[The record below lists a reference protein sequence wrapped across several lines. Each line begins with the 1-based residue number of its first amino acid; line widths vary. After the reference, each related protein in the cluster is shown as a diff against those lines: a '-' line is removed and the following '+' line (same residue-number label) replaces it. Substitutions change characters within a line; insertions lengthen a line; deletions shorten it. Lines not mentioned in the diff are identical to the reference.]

1 MFPSEYV
8 YFSCFN
14 IAKAT
19 SFDFQNIRTEKVNVG
34 KVGER
39 ERALY
44 VFKNDKNIKWKKETK
59 YELQFYI
66 YDEVVVSYEEKK
78 LNYLDNCGVEEM
90 L

>member
-1 MFPSEYV
+1 MCTFL
-8 YFSCFN
+8 
-14 IAKAT
+14 
-19 SFDFQNIRTEKVNVG
+19 DFLYIRTEKVNVG

-59 YELQFYI
+59 YELQLYI

-78 LNYLDNCGVEEM
+78 LNYLDSCGVEEM

>member
-19 SFDFQNIRTEKVNVG
+19 SFDFLYIRTEKVNVG

-39 ERALY
+39 ERELY
-44 VFKNDKNIKWKKETK
+44 MFLRMIK
-59 YELQFYI
+59 I
-66 YDEVVVSYEEKK
+66 
-78 LNYLDNCGVEEM
+78 
-90 L
+90 